1 MSKKHYEFI
10 AWLIGQ
16 YVIPMSLHEEF
27 GMDAPSRAMGVKL
40 FITHLAA
47 FLLED
52 NPRFDPGR
60 FSEAILASMR
70 EALGDEFMEAMDKG
84 IAMLERDSGNDDG
97 IMTNDL

>member
-40 FITHLAA
+40 FITQLAA

-52 NPRFDPGR
+52 NPRFDR
-60 FSEAILASMR
+60 CKFFEACG
-70 EALGDEFMEAMDKG
+70 LGGVHFRVKPVEYVDA
-84 IAMLERDSGNDDG
+84 AN
-97 IMTNDL
+97 